1 MSGHTRLVK
10 TPEPEVVRPAAE
22 LSLPSTTAIQSV
34 TLTILA
40 VVAVVAV
47 LHYAEQVIVPIVLAV
62 LISYALDPVVIAL
75 RRIGL
80 PRPLASAIV
89 LIVVVTGVA
98 LLGYSVSGQVS
109 SIIEDLPQAARRA
122 RQAFEWNQPSAGSA
136 IGQVQQAAA
145 ELDKAAAAVKPTP
158 PPAGVTRVQVE
169 PARVDVNSYLF
180 WGSINFVAA
189 AMRAVLV
196 LFLAFFLLAS
206 GNLFRR
212 KVVKLVGPSLE
223 KKKITLEILDEIDRQ
238 IAWFLLVQVF
248 TSTVV
253 GIATWLAFS
262 WAGLDHPAVWGIAA
276 GILNSVPYLGPVV
289 VTGGTALVAFVQFG
303 DVKMAAFVAML
314 ALVITTLEGFLL
326 TPWLTSRAARM
337 NAVAIFV
344 GLLFWGGVWNIWG
357 MLLAV
362 PMLMMIKAVCDRVED
377 FQAVSEIL
385 GE

>member
-98 LLGYSVSGQVS
+98 VLGYSVSGQVS
-109 SIIEDLPQAARRA
+109 SIIEDLPQAARRV

-145 ELDKAAAAVKPTP
+145 ELDKAAAAVNPTP
-158 PPAGVTRVQVE
+158 PPAGVTHVQV
-169 PARVDVNSYLF
+169 
-180 WGSINFVAA
+180 
-189 AMRAVLV
+189 
-196 LFLAFFLLAS
+196 
-206 GNLFRR
+206 
-212 KVVKLVGPSLE
+212 
-223 KKKITLEILDEIDRQ
+223 
-238 IAWFLLVQVF
+238 
-248 TSTVV
+248 
-253 GIATWLAFS
+253 
-262 WAGLDHPAVWGIAA
+262 
-276 GILNSVPYLGPVV
+276 
-289 VTGGTALVAFVQFG
+289 
-303 DVKMAAFVAML
+303 
-314 ALVITTLEGFLL
+314 
-326 TPWLTSRAARM
+326 
-337 NAVAIFV
+337 
-344 GLLFWGGVWNIWG
+344 
-357 MLLAV
+357 
-362 PMLMMIKAVCDRVED
+362 
-377 FQAVSEIL
+377 
-385 GE
+385 